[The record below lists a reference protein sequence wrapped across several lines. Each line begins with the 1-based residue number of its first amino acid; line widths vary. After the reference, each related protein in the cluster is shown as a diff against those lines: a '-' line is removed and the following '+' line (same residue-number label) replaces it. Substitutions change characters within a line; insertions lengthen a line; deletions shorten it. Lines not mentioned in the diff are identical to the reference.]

1 MEDTKNTDL
10 ASLLPEGV
18 TEETISQIA
27 EAMRSMVEARV
38 QEEVEA
44 LTDKVYGYLSMKRDS
59 IKEAALEEL
68 NEESQIHRDAA
79 KFQELLGYMAIE
91 HRPEFIDAQA
101 QKKLD
106 EATELVDDN
115 TVLANELTLA
125 LKEQERL
132 TKKVQLLEGQVTK
145 RESEVASLTESVQA
159 LEADKEAT
167 LFESTEQAVVITNNV
182 DEEVQ
187 EEIETLGNT
196 FLTEEMLNLM
206 K

>member
-1 MEDTKNTDL
+1 MEDTNKTDL

-18 TEETISQIA
+18 TEETVAQIA
-27 EAMRSMVEARV
+27 EAMRSMVEERV

-68 NEESQIHRDAA
+68 HEESQIHRDAA

-132 TKKVQLLEGQVTK
+132 AKKVQLLEGQVAK
-145 RESEVASLTESVQA
+145 RESEVASLTESVES

-182 DEEVQ
+182 DEEVE
-187 EEIETLGNT
+187 EEIETLGTN

>member
-10 ASLLPEGV
+10 ASILPEGV

>member
-1 MEDTKNTDL
+1 MEDTNKKDL

-18 TEETISQIA
+18 TEDTVQQIA
-27 EAMRSMVEARV
+27 EAMREMVEQRV

-44 LTDKVYGYLSMKRDS
+44 LTDKVYGYLSMKRES

-68 NEESQIHRDAA
+68 HEESQIHRDAA

-106 EATELVDDN
+106 EATELVEDN

-125 LKEQERL
+125 LREQERL
-132 TKKVQLLEGQVTK
+132 SKKVQLLEGQVAK
-145 RESEVASLTESVQA
+145 RESEVEALTESVKS

-182 DEEVQ
+182 DEEVE
-187 EEIETLGNT
+187 EEIESLGNT

>member
-1 MEDTKNTDL
+1 MEDTNQTDL

-18 TEETISQIA
+18 TEETVEQIA
-27 EAMRSMVEARV
+27 EAMRSMVEQRV

-68 NEESQIHRDAA
+68 HEESQIHRDAA

-132 TKKVQLLEGQVTK
+132 AKKVQLLEGQVAK
-145 RESEVASLTESVQA
+145 RESEVEALTESVKY

-182 DEEVQ
+182 DEEVE
-187 EEIETLGNT
+187 EEIESLGNT

>member
-1 MEDTKNTDL
+1 MEDTNQTDL

-18 TEETISQIA
+18 TEETVEQIA
-27 EAMRSMVEARV
+27 EAMRSMVEQRV

-68 NEESQIHRDAA
+68 HEESQVHRDAA

-106 EATELVDDN
+106 EAAELVDDN

-132 TKKVQLLEGQVTK
+132 AKKVQLLEGQVAK
-145 RESEVASLTESVQA
+145 RESEVEALTESVKY
-159 LEADKEAT
+159 LEADKEAA

-182 DEEVQ
+182 DEEVE
-187 EEIETLGNT
+187 EEIESLGNT

>member
-1 MEDTKNTDL
+1 MEDTKQHDL

-18 TEETISQIA
+18 TEETITSIA
-27 EAMRSMVEARV
+27 EAMRSMVEQRV

-68 NEESQIHRDAA
+68 HEESQVHRDAA

-101 QKKLD
+101 QTKLD
-106 EATELVDDN
+106 EAAELVDDN

-132 TKKVQLLEGQVTK
+132 AKKVQLLEGQVAK
-145 RESEVASLTESVQA
+145 RESEVEALTESVKY
-159 LEADKEAT
+159 LEADKEAA

-182 DEEVQ
+182 DEEVE
-187 EEIETLGNT
+187 EEIESLGNT

>member
-18 TEETISQIA
+18 TEETVAQIA
-27 EAMRSMVEARV
+27 EAMRAMVEERV

-59 IKEAALEEL
+59 IKEAALAEL
-68 NEESQIHRDAA
+68 HEESQIHRDAA

-106 EATELVDDN
+106 EASELVDDN

-132 TKKVQLLEGQVTK
+132 AKKVQLLEGQVAK

-182 DEEVQ
+182 DEEVE
-187 EEIETLGNT
+187 EEIETLGTT

>member
-132 TKKVQLLEGQVTK
+132 TKKVQLLEGQVAK

>member
-1 MEDTKNTDL
+1 MEDTKQYDL

-18 TEETISQIA
+18 TEETITSIA
-27 EAMRSMVEARV
+27 EAMRSMVEQRV

-68 NEESQIHRDAA
+68 HEESQVHRDAA

-106 EATELVDDN
+106 EAAELVDDN

-132 TKKVQLLEGQVTK
+132 AKKVQLLEGQVAK
-145 RESEVASLTESVQA
+145 RESEVEALTESVKS

-182 DEEVQ
+182 DEEVE
-187 EEIETLGNT
+187 EEIESLGNT